1 MGSSLTD
8 GRRSLTQALIRM
20 KEAEYLLMDSDVR
33 DSLGE
38 QHWMEL
44 VKVVQNGRRGVEVS
58 VQIVG
63 DAGDS
68 DIESSVLNLFEDD

>member
-1 MGSSLTD
+1 MGSSSTD

-44 VKVVQNGRRGVEVS
+44 VKVVQNGRMGVEVG
-58 VQIVG
+58 VKVAR
-63 DAGDS
+63 DA
-68 DIESSVLNLFEDD
+68 IKKES